1 MELVYDN
8 GYIMGCGLCVEGI
21 AKGRYRRDALEC
33 ASAWRRLT
41 TRAQTLEYSI
51 SKKNH
56 EETTSTIPQDDI
68 SYSQQSRN
76 SDKNITSHLFL
87 TPNLQNPNPH
97 HRKKKKSH
105 LINDIIIR
113 DNLNLLRKVHTL
125 AYL

>member
-1 MELVYDN
+1 MRKR
-8 GYIMGCGLCVEGI
+8 M
-21 AKGRYRRDALEC
+21 
-33 ASAWRRLT
+33 
-41 TRAQTLEYSI
+41 AQTHHPSANFGILNF
-51 SKKNH
+51 KKNH

-113 DNLNLLRKVHTL
+113 NNLNLLRKVHTL

>member
-51 SKKNH
+51 SKKIMKKRPLQFLK
-56 EETTSTIPQDDI
+56 TTYLIANRAEIAT
-68 SYSQQSRN
+68 
-76 SDKNITSHLFL
+76 KTSHHIYF
-87 TPNLQNPNPH
+87 
-97 HRKKKKSH
+97 
-105 LINDIIIR
+105 
-113 DNLNLLRKVHTL
+113 
-125 AYL
+125 